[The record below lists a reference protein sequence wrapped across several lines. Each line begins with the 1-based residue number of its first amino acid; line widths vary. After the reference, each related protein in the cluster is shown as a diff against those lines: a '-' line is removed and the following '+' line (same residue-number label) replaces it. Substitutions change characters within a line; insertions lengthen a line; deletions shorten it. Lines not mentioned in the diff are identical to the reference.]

1 MIAKLID
8 RTFLKM
14 CFSTVRVIFLLP
26 ITNNRISGV
35 QSNNTVCLIVMLNEK
50 QYHFIASLKIG

>member
-26 ITNNRISGV
+26 ITNNRISGI

-50 QYHFIASLKIG
+50 QNDLQPH